1 MTNVKYPRF
10 LYRQHFHASWNNW
23 GMCGIPIKEDPR
35 SGEYVT
41 KQKFQDLVARE
52 GEEMERAR

>member
-1 MTNVKYPRF
+1 
-10 LYRQHFHASWNNW
+10 
-23 GMCGIPIKEDPR
+23 MCGIPIKEDPR
-35 SGEYVT
+35 SGEYAT